1 MCPVMG
7 YYEFYFYDE
16 RITEFRKIFVDD
28 FIQVDSTF
36 NDPKF
41 CKISG
46 IRYGIFQLIEKAFAK
61 LKGDYFSLCIEGGSI
76 DYIKYLTGL
85 DSILISKYDI
95 NLSNWQNIQD
105 LKSFI
110 INNLSE
116 HNIIIFGAY
125 ENELYN
131 LNINGAHAYELL
143 FLYKRNYDDIIL
155 IKNPHLY
162 IGNSIEKM
170 SFSSD
175 NLQIKE
181 NNKTLKKSG
190 LLEIDFDKLV
200 KSLHTLIICPF
211 IQIQNNN
218 FNEYPQSKNLDS
230 VKFSFKNR
238 KNYLDY
244 LGVDRKAQF
253 EFMNKYSNMEEGMQF
268 LFEYCIE
275 NFNGNEYE
283 NEEILFRA
291 FLAKNYVQSSIIDEY
306 IKNAFKFVSGQI
318 FGV

>member
-16 RITEFRKIFVDD
+16 RITEFRKVFVDD
-28 FIQVDSTF
+28 FILVDSTF

-110 INNLSE
+110 MNNLSE

-162 IGNSIEKM
+162 IGNSIEKCH
-170 SFSSD
+170 F
-175 NLQIKE
+175 LQIIFK
-181 NNKTLKKSG
+181 LKK
-190 LLEIDFDKLV
+190 
-200 KSLHTLIICPF
+200 II
-211 IQIQNNN
+211 NH
-218 FNEYPQSKNLDS
+218 
-230 VKFSFKNR
+230 
-238 KNYLDY
+238 
-244 LGVDRKAQF
+244 
-253 EFMNKYSNMEEGMQF
+253 
-268 LFEYCIE
+268 
-275 NFNGNEYE
+275 
-283 NEEILFRA
+283 
-291 FLAKNYVQSSIIDEY
+291 
-306 IKNAFKFVSGQI
+306 
-318 FGV
+318 